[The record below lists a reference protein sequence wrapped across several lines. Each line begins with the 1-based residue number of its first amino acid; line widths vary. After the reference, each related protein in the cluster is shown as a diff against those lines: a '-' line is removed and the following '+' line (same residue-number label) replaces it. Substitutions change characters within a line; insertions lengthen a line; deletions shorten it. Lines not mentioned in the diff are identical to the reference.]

1 MQGIIGLEEQLSNL
15 AEILETEGYEVVTL
29 DENTMKNVD
38 VIIIGS
44 NDSKLPN
51 IDDATVGVP
60 IIHAIGKTYSEIVN
74 ELELM

>member
-51 IDDATVGVP
+51 IDDGTVGVP
-60 IIHAIGKTYSEIVN
+60 IIHAIGKTYNEIIN